1 MLEII
6 TKNELYSKPDN
17 NLNTLKSILFDSSKD
32 NSHIIRVVHIYA
44 KNKYGFFVFKGYN
57 LMYPATRYKNINQII
72 EYPCFI
78 EIIFSTLNPLLEK
91 KLSMINP
98 ISKSTSDI

>member
-1 MLEII
+1 
-6 TKNELYSKPDN
+6 
-17 NLNTLKSILFDSSKD
+17 
-32 NSHIIRVVHIYA
+32 
-44 KNKYGFFVFKGYN
+44 
-57 LMYPATRYKNINQII
+57 MYPATRYKNINQII